1 MRIIDVIALISLQAL
16 FALSYILLWFNM
28 LNISVLES
36 PVRKP
41 VELHAS
47 KSNRSR
53 RMLHSLKDN
62 QQQHSPSFILAAGNN
77 MRRAG

>member
-41 VELHAS
+41 
-47 KSNRSR
+47 
-53 RMLHSLKDN
+53 LK
-62 QQQHSPSFILAAGNN
+62 L
-77 MRRAG
+77 